1 MSDQAPLGWNLYTG
15 HSEDTMTFAEFIP
28 GPDLDARLEA
38 MTGTLIA
45 EIGAVIPEGP
55 RRLRRL
61 LAILRRH

>member
-15 HSEDTMTFAEFIP
+15 HSEDMMTFAEFIP